1 MESKPRLYMVGL
13 IADDLERSHD
23 FYGRLGL
30 DFDVDAGTHREAKA
44 EQLTLFLDGRPSA
57 WHPSFNDRPYPWLL
71 EFFFESLADLRS
83 KLDELTAAGY
93 ELLDEPYDTGFG
105 MWFAFVSDPDRNT
118 VLLSAQRESS
128 DG

>member
-57 WHPSFNDRPYPWLL
+57 SMTDPIRGFWSSSSIQWPIFVQSSTSSPP
-71 EFFFESLADLRS
+71 LATS
-83 KLDELTAAGY
+83 Y
-93 ELLDEPYDTGFG
+93 
-105 MWFAFVSDPDRNT
+105 
-118 VLLSAQRESS
+118 
-128 DG
+128 